1 AGSPQTSLLGPPP
14 GLLTPPVSTEL
25 LQSARHLQVGDK
37 QRVFTGIVTSLHDYF
52 GVVDDE
58 VFFQF
63 SAVKGRMPQ
72 IGEKVLVKAAYNP
85 SQAVPWNAL
94 KVQTLSNQ
102 PLLKAPLLHVA
113 SLGQKQGILGA
124 QPQLLFQPHRIPPLF
139 PQKPVNVFPTPPS
152 LPLGHLG
159 RYPARGP
166 KGRNNSGRWDD
177 FDSKKRKQKG
187 AEPWAVKKPRHDLPQ
202 YRVHFARYAVDSP
215 FCDAMEILRRYC
227 SIQLPHGFYDVRL
240 CWLDAF
246 PLARPLGLQHRSHIV
261 LAEPEEAPGRA
272 DAPDAAPRDA
282 NPAFSAK
289 VLLLSSPGLEEF
301 YRTCLSYLED
311 SSEQRE
317 APEHPTKQIKFLL
330 GRKEDEAMLIGGE
343 WSPSLDGPDPEADPM
358 VLVRT
363 AIRCTKAQAGLDLS
377 NCTKWVRFAE
387 FRYLREGEPSQREV
401 VVVFLPDVWAC
412 MPSLQRWEAS
422 CRPKVGKAPSS
433 PPSPGGQAATV
444 RPGSVPGP
452 CAGTSRPCRCPR
464 RCLREMEA
472 TERDAATEPASEPAV
487 PTELA
492 VVARPR
498 RRDACSIVPLAA
510 LLEYRWRREKFSF
523 EVAVV
528 AELFQEMLQ
537 RDFGYKLYKA
547 LLALPEKEEPP
558 EARNPELERAPE
570 PAKEAAPE
578 AAVASEEAEQPPPK
592 TEPGNTEAERP
603 AGSEAAPAGAEQET
617 SKSECK
623 GDAKD
628 SADELCVLSLEDGL
642 LLLREEEEEFGV
654 LQAQGGGEC
663 SPSVGAKCRDLIP
676 GSPSGAKLEDA
687 EVRSTASN
695 QSEMEFSSL
704 QDAPKVL
711 DPSAVLPLDALLAFM
726 YFDCNFCGYLHRR
739 DLEKILLT
747 LGLHLCKEQVKRLVN
762 RVVTQYACQYRNLR
776 YGRHEGLEAGG
787 ADRGAEE
794 QPLGNLPLLPPVRPA
809 ARGSLAATS
818 PAEQGGLVSHEGTV
832 LNVGKLLEK
841 AEQTESNRLYLES
854 KIHALEGKLE
864 ESQSRLSATEATSKA
879 LAAELRE
886 LQRRLA
892 EAEEQARAAERQRL
906 HFQRLLQEHRKR
918 LAPVQLELQSIIEK
932 VAGRQTGF
940 PEGQRAPVPSS

>member
-1 AGSPQTSLLGPPP
+1 
-14 GLLTPPVSTEL
+14 
-25 LQSARHLQVGDK
+25 QVGDK

-58 VFFQF
+58 VFFQL

-124 QPQLLFQPHRIPPLF
+124 QPQLLFQPPRIPPLF

-159 RYPARGP
+159 RYPGRGP
-166 KGRNNSGRWDD
+166 KGRNDSGRWDD

-187 AEPWAVKKPRHDLPQ
+187 AEPWVVKKPRHDLPQ

-240 CWLDAF
+240 RWLDTF
-246 PLARPLGLQHRSHIV
+246 PLTQPLSLQHRSRIV
-261 LAEPEEAPGRA
+261 LAEPEEAPEQA
-272 DAPDAAPRDA
+272 EAPDAAPRDA
-282 NPAFSAK
+282 DSAFSAK

-301 YRTCLSYLED
+301 YRTCLSYIDD

-330 GRKEDEAMLIGGE
+330 GKKEDEAVLIGGE

-412 MPSLQRWEAS
+412 MPSLEQWEAS
-422 CRPKVGKAPSS
+422 CRPKAGKGPSP
-433 PPSPGGQAATV
+433 PPSPGDPAATV
-444 RPGSVPGP
+444 RPGFLPP
-452 CAGTSRPCRCPR
+452 QWAICKQ
-464 RCLREMEA
+464 EMEA
-472 TERDAATEPASEPAV
+472 AERDAAADTALEPDPEPAV
-487 PTELA
+487 PAEPA

-498 RRDACSIVPLAA
+498 PGRQDVCSNISLFT
-510 LLEYRWRREKFSF
+510 LLEYRRRREKLSF

-547 LLALPEKEEPP
+547 LLALPEKEEPL
-558 EARNPELERAPE
+558 EARNAEPERAPE

-578 AAVASEEAEQPPPK
+578 AAAVTEEAEQPPPK
-592 TEPGNTEAERP
+592 TEPGNVEAERP
-603 AGSEAAPAGAEQET
+603 AGSEAATAGGEQER
-617 SKSECK
+617 SRSECK
-623 GDAKD
+623 GDPKD
-628 SADELCVLSLEDGL
+628 SPDDLCVLSLEDGL
-642 LLLREEEEEFGV
+642 LLLREEEEEEFGV
-654 LQAQGGGEC
+654 LQAQRGER
-663 SPSVGAKCRDLIP
+663 SPSTGAKGRDLIP

-704 QDAPKVL
+704 QDVPKDL
-711 DPSAVLPLDALLAFM
+711 DPSAVLPLDALLAFV
-726 YFDCNFCGYLHRR
+726 YFDSNFCGYLHRR

-747 LGLHLCKEQVKRLVN
+747 LGLHLCKEQQVKCLVN
-762 RVVTQYACQYRNLR
+762 RVVTQYVCQYRNLR
-776 YGRHEGLEAGG
+776 YGRHEGSEAGG
-787 ADRGAEE
+787 TDRVPDE
-794 QPLGNLPLLPPVRPA
+794 QQLGNLPLLPPARP
-809 ARGSLAATS
+809 LAKVS
-818 PAEQGGLVSHEGTV
+818 PLPMADAEQGGLVSHKGTV

-841 AEQTESNRLYLES
+841 AEQTESSRLYLES
-854 KIHALEGKLE
+854 KIHTLEVKLE
-864 ESQSRLSATEATSKA
+864 ESQSRLAATESTNKA
-879 LAAELRE
+879 LTAELRE

-892 EAEEQARAAERQRL
+892 DTEEQARVSERQKL

-918 LAPVQLELQSIIEK
+918 LAPVQLEIQSIIEK
-932 VAGRQTGF
+932 VAGREPGF
-940 PEGQRAPVPSS
+940 PPALRP